1 MGHRSSIPAPTLL
14 VILDG
19 WGHAKA
25 SPHNAIS
32 VARTPVWD
40 ALLQGNPHSLLECSG
55 EAVGLPDGQMGNSE
69 VGHMHMGAGRVVY
82 QDLTRINR
90 AFRETA
96 GEVETL
102 RRELRAAASSG
113 ARVHLMGLL
122 SPGGVHSHQTHFA
135 SVMALAESE
144 RAKHL
149 SLHAFLDGRDTPPRS
164 ALGFLEGVDCV
175 ASLMGRYYAM
185 DRDNRWER
193 TRRAYEMLVSGRCE
207 FQYENAKQGLEA
219 AYGRDESDEF
229 VRPTRLPGF
238 APVKDGDLVIFMNF
252 RADRARQLTHA
263 FCDESFSRFD
273 RRSRPQVAKFLTLTR
288 YADDLSATPIF
299 EREDLKNT
307 LGQVV
312 SDAGRTQLRIA
323 ETEKYAHVTYFFSG
337 GREQPYSGEK
347 RVLVPS
353 PKVATYDLQPEMSAL
368 EVTDRLLD
376 EITDNTTDL
385 IVCNFANA
393 DMVGHT
399 GKFEAALKAVE
410 CLDGCLGRI
419 AARLQEVGGQ
429 MLITSDHGN
438 IETMLDSTSDQ
449 EHTAHTTSPV
459 PLVYLGPRTLAL
471 ESGSLVDL
479 APSLL
484 ELMSLPKPKEMGGKS
499 LVRS

>member
-1 MGHRSSIPAPTLL
+1 M
-14 VILDG
+14 
-19 WGHAKA
+19 
-25 SPHNAIS
+25 
-32 VARTPVWD
+32 
-40 ALLQGNPHSLLECSG
+40 
-55 EAVGLPDGQMGNSE
+55 
-69 VGHMHMGAGRVVY
+69 
-82 QDLTRINR
+82 
-90 AFRETA
+90 
-96 GEVETL
+96 
-102 RRELRAAASSG
+102 
-113 ARVHLMGLL
+113 
-122 SPGGVHSHQTHFA
+122 
-135 SVMALAESE
+135 
-144 RAKHL
+144 
-149 SLHAFLDGRDTPPRS
+149 
-164 ALGFLEGVDCV
+164 
-175 ASLMGRYYAM
+175 
-185 DRDNRWER
+185 
-193 TRRAYEMLVSGRCE
+193 
-207 FQYENAKQGLEA
+207 
-219 AYGRDESDEF
+219 
-229 VRPTRLPGF
+229 
-238 APVKDGDLVIFMNF
+238 
-252 RADRARQLTHA
+252 
-263 FCDESFSRFD
+263 
-273 RRSRPQVAKFLTLTR
+273 
-288 YADDLSATPIF
+288 
-299 EREDLKNT
+299 
-307 LGQVV
+307 V

-376 EITDNTTDL
+376 EITDNNTDL

-410 CLDGCLGRI
+410 CLDSCLGRI
-419 AARLQEVGGQ
+419 AASLQEVGGQ

-459 PLVYLGPRTLAL
+459 PLVYLGPRSLGL